1 MIKLLKR
8 FLNEEYTL
16 LVLLLL
22 LGALATHYLARNLP
36 LDHVPVHSHHTADP
50 DITSKPT

>member
-1 MIKLLKR
+1 MIKTAQAIPER
-8 FLNEEYTL
+8 GM
-16 LVLLLL
+16 VLLLL

-36 LDHVPVHSHHTADP
+36 LDHVPVHSHHTAGP